1 MMEKFCGEVVLTRPK
16 GVERQKSK
24 LILVRVTY
32 VAGPWCCTGLQRYTL
47 AQAGIACRM
56 LNGVLGAWYM
66 RSCSINSLFVV
77 VVLTTL
83 KVMIA

>member
-1 MMEKFCGEVVLTRPK
+1 M
-16 GVERQKSK
+16 
-24 LILVRVTY
+24 LILVRVMY
-32 VAGPWCCTGLQRYTL
+32 VTDLGCCKGLQRETFY

-66 RSCSINSLFVV
+66 RSCSINLLFVV

-83 KVMIA
+83 KVSKA